1 MIEKGVLHLDQ
12 NEFVGENEKMR
23 RKDRKRER
31 KKGRKGD
38 PAPTGL
44 QCSNNKNFD
53 GSRSDLVYAP
63 RGRGSLLLWLFSV

>member
-1 MIEKGVLHLDQ
+1 MSSWGRMRKLGEKIEK
-12 NEFVGENEKMR
+12 EKE
-23 RKDRKRER
+23 KER

-53 GSRSDLVYAP
+53 GSRSDLVCAP
-63 RGRGSLLLWLFSV
+63 RGRGSLLLWLFSI